1 VLLALLALP
10 LTESLLRTLFSS
22 SLPGAAPFAQ
32 HLTLWVALVGGA
44 LAAREGKLL
53 SLAGGELLGDG
64 SWGRAARLGSTV
76 VAVAVS
82 MVLARASWELVL
94 VDRAAATELAA
105 GVPVWW
111 AQLVLPV
118 GFLAIALRLIER
130 AGTQW
135 THRAVASLGLAA
147 GLLVGQFP
155 HWLGGAPAWPGLLL
169 VVLATAAGG
178 PIFAALGGAALVL
191 FLAGG
196 VPIAAVPAET
206 YRLAV
211 SPILPSIPLFT
222 LTGFVLAR
230 GDASERLLRVFRA
243 LFGWIPGGTAVMA
256 AVLCAFFTVFTGGS
270 GVTIL
275 ALGALLFKAL
285 RADRYRDRFSLGL
298 LTASGSLG
306 LLFPPALPLILYG
319 VVAQVPIEDLFIG
332 GLLPGVLLL
341 ALVAAWGVRE
351 GMRGATPRR
360 PFSWREAGGA
370 VWYGKW
376 ELLLPVVALGSIF
389 GGFATLVEAAAYT
402 ALYAL
407 VVELLVRRAVPW
419 RAVPAVLV
427 ECSVLLGG
435 VLLILGVAQ
444 GLTSWMVDAQIPAQ
458 LLAWT
463 RETID
468 SPLVFLLALNLLLL
482 AVGCLMDIFSAIAVV
497 VPLILPLGEAF
508 GIHPIHLG
516 ILFVANLELGYLT
529 PPVGLNLFLAA
540 YRFERPLLEVWRA
553 ALPPLLFLAFGVLLI
568 TYLPW
573 LTLGLL
579 SWLGR

>member
-1 VLLALLALP
+1 
-10 LTESLLRTLFSS
+10 
-22 SLPGAAPFAQ
+22 
-32 HLTLWVALVGGA
+32 
-44 LAAREGKLL
+44 
-53 SLAGGELLGDG
+53 
-64 SWGRAARLGSTV
+64 
-76 VAVAVS
+76 
-82 MVLARASWELVL
+82 
-94 VDRAAATELAA
+94 
-105 GVPVWW
+105 
-111 AQLVLPV
+111 
-118 GFLAIALRLIER
+118 
-130 AGTQW
+130 
-135 THRAVASLGLAA
+135 
-147 GLLVGQFP
+147 
-155 HWLGGAPAWPGLLL
+155 
-169 VVLATAAGG
+169 
-178 PIFAALGGAALVL
+178 
-191 FLAGG
+191 
-196 VPIAAVPAET
+196 
-206 YRLAV
+206 
-211 SPILPSIPLFT
+211 
-222 LTGFVLAR
+222 
-230 GDASERLLRVFRA
+230 
-243 LFGWIPGGTAVMA
+243 
-256 AVLCAFFTVFTGGS
+256 
-270 GVTIL
+270 
-275 ALGALLFKAL
+275 
-285 RADRYRDRFSLGL
+285 
-298 LTASGSLG
+298 
-306 LLFPPALPLILYG
+306 
-319 VVAQVPIEDLFIG
+319 
-332 GLLPGVLLL
+332 
-341 ALVAAWGVRE
+341 
-351 GMRGATPRR
+351 
-360 PFSWREAGGA
+360 
-370 VWYGKW
+370 
-376 ELLLPVVALGSIF
+376 VALGSIF